1 AAMLQAAA
9 AAEERAWA
17 LASSERP
24 AAQAVLASH
33 GITLHAPSPRLLA
46 ELEQLGQ
53 TMLAEWRARA
63 GEAGARV
70 LGELRP
76 G

>member
-1 AAMLQAAA
+1 V
-9 AAEERAWA
+9 
-17 LASSERP
+17 
-24 AAQAVLASH
+24 AQRVLADH
-33 GITLHAPSPRLLA
+33 GIMVRAPSPGLLA

-70 LGELRP
+70 LGEFRA